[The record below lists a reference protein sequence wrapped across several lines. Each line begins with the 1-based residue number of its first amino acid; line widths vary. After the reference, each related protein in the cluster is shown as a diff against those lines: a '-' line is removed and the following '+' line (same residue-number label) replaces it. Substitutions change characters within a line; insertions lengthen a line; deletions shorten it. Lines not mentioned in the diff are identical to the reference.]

1 MAQSANGSVGIGT
14 SNPQAPLDVNGN
26 LNVTGNATVSG
37 NIAAK
42 YQDIAEWTS
51 ARTKLPSGT
60 VVSLDTLKA
69 NSVTASARAY
79 DTRVAGVVSEQPGVI
94 LGEGGA
100 NRLLVA
106 TTGRVRVR
114 VNA

>member
-26 LNVTGNATVSG
+26 VNVTGNATVSG

-51 ARTKLPSGT
+51 GPVGLPSGS
-60 VVSLDTLKA
+60 VVSLDTSKP
-69 NSVTASARAY
+69 NSVMPSNKPLDLPCRLP
-79 DTRVAGVVSEQPGVI
+79 VSSSQS
-94 LGEGGA
+94 
-100 NRLLVA
+100 
-106 TTGRVRVR
+106 GRSRKPR
-114 VNA
+114 SHQKTSRSTNY